1 VSRNPA
7 EAGSHVQRKVV
18 GYVLLVA
25 AFVMAVVAALF
36 YTDVIAGAGA
46 ARDALSL
53 VLAAVAVA
61 DAAVGIV
68 LVIRS

>member
-1 VSRNPA
+1 VSRDPA
-7 EAGSHVQRKVV
+7 EAGSHVQRKVA

-61 DAAVGIV
+61 DAAIGIV
-68 LVIRS
+68 LIAKS

>member
-1 VSRNPA
+1 VNRNPA
-7 EAGSHVQRKVV
+7 EAGSHVQRKVA
-18 GYVLLVA
+18 GYVMLVA

-36 YTDVIAGAGA
+36 YADVIAGAGA

-61 DAAVGIV
+61 DAAIGIV
-68 LVIRS
+68 LVVKS